1 MSRIYLSLIL
11 LLAALGWSAP
21 AMASGDFGC
30 STSWKLKHRDMTGCD
45 NMAIL
50 SPGNDTRVNLVLLI
64 GRGAPKQGLT
74 PPDSAA
80 KPGALFDWAMF
91 AGYNYSGPET
101 TAYLNYANG
110 EGSRCLS
117 NHLGADDFVA
127 AVEAERKVP
136 QRDRDELVRARRAL
150 QPSCAGAAGAAP
162 IAQSIQSPRGK
173 LFERYLSGAAAFY
186 AGDYDAAATVFRSL
200 AGADQSWIAETAR
213 YMLARVEVNRAQVD
227 AFDEYGSPKEGFSAQ
242 AGIIDAAEANLRDY
256 LRAYP
261 QGRYSNSARGL
272 LRRVYWLGRRT
283 DKLVA
288 EYVALFRLAPEKRGI
303 DTADL
308 AQEVDNKLLPLLT
321 TANTT
326 DPILLAV
333 IDLARMRGPDSDKPT
348 DCCGTPLTLDE
359 LQAQRAHFSGNPALF
374 DYLLAAHALF
384 VDNRPADV
392 LRLIPDAARQRVFDY
407 FQFSRQ
413 MLRGVALEQSRDRNA
428 RGFWVEMLPGATL
441 PFERPALELALALHD
456 ERSAGLERIFAK
468 ESPVRAPDIRE
479 ILLKNVAGPQLLRRQ
494 ASDGSISRHE
504 RGVALATLLYKEMGH
519 GLYQDFLDDL
529 KSVPANAPVEGS
541 LYDFAATNDPPLGVF
556 LKPGNMGDYGCA
568 TFRQTMMT
576 LAKAPRDVTARLCLA
591 EFMRANNFDQSEF
604 DRQPPADQLGGTQ
617 SLFPGQPYS
626 RLEVYKSIIADPQA
640 PARGK
645 AYALYRAIN
654 CYAPNGRN
662 ECGGTDVPRAQ
673 RKAWFS
679 RLKNDYPTSQWAQ
692 DLRYYW

>member
-1 MSRIYLSLIL
+1 MSRIYVSLVL
-11 LLAALGWSAP
+11 LFAALGWSVP

-30 STSWKLKHRDMTGCD
+30 STSWKLQHRDMTGCD
-45 NMAIL
+45 SMAIL

-64 GRGAPKQGLT
+64 GRGTPKQAVT
-74 PPDSAA
+74 PLKSGPESG
-80 KPGALFDWAMF
+80 PLFDWSTFSGHA
-91 AGYNYSGPET
+91 YSGPET
-101 TAYLNYANG
+101 TANLNYANG

-117 NHLGADDFVA
+117 NHFGTDDFVA

-136 QRDRDELVRARRAL
+136 ERDRVELVRARRTL
-150 QPSCAGAAGAAP
+150 QPNCTAAVGTAP
-162 IAQSIQSPRGK
+162 FAKGIQSPHGK
-173 LFERYLSGAAAFY
+173 LFERYLTGAAAFY
-186 AGDYDAAATVFRSL
+186 AGDYDAAAMVFRSL
-200 AGADQSWIAETAR
+200 AGADQSWVAETAR
-213 YMLARVEVNRAQVD
+213 YMLARVEVNRAQID
-227 AFDEYGSPKEGFSAQ
+227 AFDEYGSPKAGFSAE
-242 AGIIDAAEANLRDY
+242 AGIIDAAETNLRDY

-261 QGRYSNSARGL
+261 QGRYSISARGL

-283 DKLVA
+283 EKLVA
-288 EYVALFRLAPEKRGI
+288 EYVALFKLAPEKRGI
-303 DTADL
+303 DAADL

-326 DPILLAV
+326 DPTLLAV
-333 IDLARMRGPDSDKPT
+333 MDLARMRGPDSDKAN
-348 DCCGTPLTLDE
+348 DCCMTPIPLGE

-374 DYLLAAHALF
+374 EHLLAAHALF

-407 FQFSRQ
+407 LQFSRQ
-413 MLRGVALEQSRDRNA
+413 MLRGMALEQSRDRNA
-428 RGFWVEMLPGATL
+428 RGFWIEMLPGATL

-468 ESPVRAPDIRE
+468 ESPVGAPDIRE

-494 ASDGSISRHE
+494 ARDGNIPRHE

-529 KSVPANAPVEGS
+529 KAVPANAPVGSS
-541 LYDFAATNDPPLGVF
+541 LYDFAATDDPPLGVF
-556 LKPGNMGDYGCA
+556 LQPGNMGDYGCVS
-568 TFRQTMMT
+568 FRQTMMS

-591 EFMRANNFDQSEF
+591 EFVRVNGFDQSAF
-604 DRQPPADQLGGTQ
+604 DSQPPADQLGGTP

-654 CYAPNGRN
+654 CYAPGGSNQ
-662 ECGGTDVPRAQ
+662 CGGTDVPRAQ
-673 RKAWFS
+673 RKAWFA
-679 RLKNDYPTSQWAQ
+679 RLKKEYPTSDWAQ
-692 DLRYYW
+692 NLRYYW